1 VPPAHHPNRDT
12 VTTIRED
19 GSRRFLYPAD
29 VRGRFSLARR
39 ISALLLIA
47 VYALLP
53 WIPVGGYP
61 AVFLDV
67 AARRFHLFGLTLAAQ
82 DIWLLFFLITG
93 LGFLLFIVTALFG
106 RLWCGWACPQTV
118 FLDQVYRRIE
128 RWVEGDGVQRRTLAD
143 APWGPGKIAR
153 AAVKHAAYIVVS
165 LGIAH
170 LFLAY
175 YVSIPALW
183 AMMTGAPGRHWAA
196 FVFIAL
202 ATGVVYF
209 NFAWFREQLCIIIC
223 PYGRLQSV
231 LTDDHT
237 LIIGYDAARGEPR
250 GPAGAHAA
258 GDCIAC
264 DRCVRVCPTGI
275 DIRQGLQME
284 CIGCAA
290 CVDAC
295 DEVMAHTGRPP
306 GLVRYD
312 SLAGL
317 ARKPKRIWR
326 PRLAI
331 YSVLLL
337 FGATAATWGVLS
349 IHPVLLTAIRLT
361 GAPYY
366 LDQGIVRNQYL
377 VRLVNKQNSPATVRL
392 DVSGLR
398 PGASARGVEDAIEVP
413 PMGEELRP
421 LIIEQSR
428 STYQGPFAF
437 RVHAADPAEG
447 VDVGLSLE
455 FLGPATAGS
464 YP

>member
-1 VPPAHHPNRDT
+1 MPPAYLPNRDA
-12 VTTIRED
+12 VTTIRDD

-29 VRGRFSLARR
+29 VRGRFSTARR
-39 ISALLLIA
+39 VSALLLIA
-47 VYALLP
+47 AYALLP

-67 AARRFHLFGLTLAAQ
+67 GARRFHLFGLTLAAQ
-82 DIWLLFFLITG
+82 DIWLLFFLIAG

-106 RLWCGWACPQTV
+106 RIWCGWACPQTV
-118 FLDQVYRRIE
+118 FLDHVYRRIE
-128 RWVEGDGVQRRTLAD
+128 RWVEGDAVRRRTLAE
-143 APWGPGKIAR
+143 ASWGPGRAVR
-153 AAVKHAAYIVVS
+153 AAVKHAAYVVVS
-165 LGIAH
+165 LAIAH

-183 AMMTGAPGRHWAA
+183 GMMTGAPGQHWTA

-237 LIIGYDAARGEPR
+237 VIIGYDTARGEPR
-250 GPAGAHAA
+250 GPVGAQGA
-258 GDCIAC
+258 GDCVAC
-264 DRCVRVCPTGI
+264 DRCVRVCPTGL

-295 DEVMAHTGRPP
+295 DEVMAHTGRPA

-317 ARKPKRIWR
+317 ARKQKRIWR

-331 YSVLLL
+331 YGVLLL
-337 FGATAATWGVLS
+337 FGATAATWGISS

-366 LDQGIVRNQYL
+366 LDQGSVRNQYM
-377 VRLVNKQNSPATVRL
+377 VRLVNKQNRPATVRL
-392 DVSGLR
+392 AVSGLR
-398 PGASARGVEDAIEVP
+398 PGASARGIDDAVVLP
-413 PMGEELRP
+413 AMGEELRP

-428 STYQGPFAF
+428 AAYQGPFAF
-437 RVHAADPAEG
+437 RVRGVDAADRVEAG
-447 VDVGLSLE
+447 FALE
-455 FLGPATAGS
+455 FLGPTTGGS
-464 YP
+464 TP